1 MKKVFLFLS
10 LLLSLGMLCACS
22 NDGVSSSLYNT
33 WILESYGNGLND
45 VPKESKG
52 YIYLLTFYPNGTY
65 SGLAYGNE
73 VGGEYTCKGKMI
85 EIHPGYMTQ
94 VAFEG
99 ADPDKFFL
107 EHLPDVYY
115 FTITDTELKLFYSKD
130 QYFKFKIN
138 NSRL

>member
-1 MKKVFLFLS
+1 MKKFFLVLS
-10 LLLSLGMLCACS
+10 LLLSLGTFCACS
-22 NDGVSSSLYNT
+22 NDEGSPTLYNT
-33 WILESYGNGLND
+33 WILESYGNGSND
-45 VPKESKG
+45 VQKESKG

-73 VGGEYTCKGKMI
+73 IGGEYTCIGRMI
-85 EIHPGYMTQ
+85 EIHPKHMTQ

-107 EHLPDVYY
+107 KHLSDVYS
-115 FTITDTELKLFYSKD
+115 FTITDMELKLFYSKD

-138 NSRL
+138 NSQL